1 MLRSLVGSEM
11 CIRDRVYS
19 EDNGA
24 SWKRLG
30 RKLIGQLSRP
40 IIKSQTYQIEVETIH
55 GDIDRGEVQYW
66 SDEDQKTRYPGDR
79 GMEYMRKLSEGIDI
93 KWPP

>member
-1 MLRSLVGSEM
+1 MIDNGPYDIEV
-11 CIRDRVYS
+11 DWVYS

-24 SWKRLG
+24 TWKRLG

-40 IIKSQTYQIEVETIH
+40 IIKSQTYQIEVETVH
-55 GDIDRGEVQYW
+55 GDVDRGEVQYW
-66 SDEDQKTRYPGDR
+66 SDEDQKAKYPGDK